1 MIASQSSSASHEEN
15 TNLGDFSYELPL
27 NWLYLVGFDDEFD
40 GFGACVAE
48 VVIGAGGVDS
58 ASDVIGEAGE
68 VLVREIY

>member
-1 MIASQSSSASHEEN
+1 MRIN
-15 TNLGDFSYELPL
+15 YCYTTNATII
-27 NWLYLVGFDDEFD
+27 FDDEFD